1 MINAMKPTARS
12 AISFPFDI
20 GAIVSKDSPLVQKV
34 GPVSPPPQATIDVI
48 RHPTRLY
55 E

>member
-1 MINAMKPTARS
+1 MRAINAAARS
-12 AISFPFDI
+12 MMSFSFDI
-20 GAIVSKDSPLVQKV
+20 GAIVSKNSPISSKGL
-34 GPVSPPPQATIDVI
+34 PVLLPQATLDVI